1 MRTTAIA
8 LALAACTLAWDAGA
22 QSTLYRWVDKDG
34 KVHFTD
40 SPPPDDAANVQQKRY
55 GSGYVE
61 EGQLPYAT
69 QMAMK
74 RYPVSV
80 FTSNGCGD
88 LCTQGRALLT
98 SRGIPYTERN
108 AEANPADAEALK
120 GLIGALQVPLLV
132 VGDKTVRGFDEGNW
146 NAALD
151 AAGYPRTKLPGQI
164 SPRQPA
170 PEPAPEASAAPK

>member
-22 QSTLYRWVDKDG
+22 QSTLYKWVDKDG

-40 SPPPDDAANVQQKRY
+40 APPPDDAANVQQRRY
-55 GSGYVE
+55 GSGVGDE
-61 EGQLPYAT
+61 SQLPYAT
-69 QMAMK
+69 QVAMK

-88 LCTQGRALLT
+88 LCAQGKALL
-98 SRGIPYTERN
+98 SNRGIPYTERN

-120 GLIGALQVPLLV
+120 SLIGALKVPLLV
-132 VGDKTVRGFDEGNW
+132 VGDNKVQGFDAGNW

-151 AAGYPRTKLPGQI
+151 SAGYPRTKLPGQLG
-164 SPRQPA
+164 PRQP
-170 PEPAPEASAAPK
+170 EPAAAPEASSASK